1 MSCVLEILSLQELI
15 IRKENLLKQLKL
27 VEDQILKKEDEELLI
42 NKEDK
47 ELLINKEDKDLLINK
62 EDDEIN
68 IKEDIS
74 IQEDEINMKNINTKK
89 IILIN
94 NTSNK
99 PIKNIIKII
108 KRSVEEKITKL
119 PETKNIK
126 IKIIPK
132 SNV

>member
-1 MSCVLEILSLQELI
+1 MSCVLDILSLQSLI
-15 IRKENLLKQLKL
+15 IRKENLLKQLRL

-42 NKEDK
+42 NEKCDEEND
-47 ELLINKEDKDLLINK
+47 EINNQD
-62 EDDEIN
+62 IN
-68 IKEDIS
+68 IKEIS
-74 IQEDEINMKNINTKK
+74 KKK

-108 KRSVEEKITKL
+108 KKSVEEKISKL

-126 IKIIPK
+126 VRIIPK
-132 SNV
+132 K

>member
-42 NKEDK
+42 NKDDDE
-47 ELLINKEDKDLLINK
+47 INNKEDISIEK
-62 EDDEIN
+62 DEIN
-68 IKEDIS
+68 IK
-74 IQEDEINMKNINTKK
+74 NINKKK

-126 IKIIPK
+126 VKIIPK
-132 SNV
+132 SNL

>member
-1 MSCVLEILSLQELI
+1 MSSVLEILSLQELI

-42 NKEDK
+42 NEKHDE
-47 ELLINKEDKDLLINK
+47 KDNQ
-62 EDDEIN
+62 
-68 IKEDIS
+68 DIS
-74 IQEDEINMKNINTKK
+74 TQENEINMQEINMQEINMQEINKK
-89 IILIN
+89 KFILIN

-99 PIKNIIKII
+99 PIKNIIRII
-108 KRSVEEKITKL
+108 KKSVEEKITKL

>member
-15 IRKENLLKQLKL
+15 VRKENLLKQLKL

-42 NKEDK
+42 NEKCNEED
-47 ELLINKEDKDLLINK
+47 N
-62 EDDEIN
+62 EIN
-68 IKEDIS
+68 
-74 IQEDEINMKNINTKK
+74 IQEDEINIKNISTKK

-108 KRSVEEKITKL
+108 KKSVEEKITKL

-126 IKIIPK
+126 VKIIPK
-132 SNV
+132 SNL

>member
-42 NKEDK
+42 NEKCNE
-47 ELLINKEDKDLLINK
+47 EE
-62 EDDEIN
+62 EDDINNQDIN
-68 IKEDIS
+68 IKEIS
-74 IQEDEINMKNINTKK
+74 KKK

-108 KRSVEEKITKL
+108 KKSVEEKITKL

-126 IKIIPK
+126 VRIIPK
-132 SNV
+132 K

>member
-42 NKEDK
+42 NKKCDE
-47 ELLINKEDKDLLINK
+47 
-62 EDDEIN
+62 EDDNINIQDMNIN
-68 IKEDIS
+68 IKEIS
-74 IQEDEINMKNINTKK
+74 KKK

-108 KRSVEEKITKL
+108 KKSVEEKITKL

>member
-42 NKEDK
+42 NEKCDQ
-47 ELLINKEDKDLLINK
+47 INIQDMD
-62 EDDEIN
+62 IN
-68 IKEDIS
+68 IKEIS
-74 IQEDEINMKNINTKK
+74 KKK
-89 IILIN
+89 IILVS

>member
-27 VEDQILKKEDEELLI
+27 VEYQIFKKENEELLNNKKSEEKEDEI
-42 NKEDK
+42 NNKEDK
-47 ELLINKEDKDLLINK
+47 INIQEINK
-62 EDDEIN
+62 
-68 IKEDIS
+68 
-74 IQEDEINMKNINTKK
+74 KK

-108 KRSVEEKITKL
+108 KKSVEEKITKL

>member
-27 VEDQILKKEDEELLI
+27 VEDQILKKEYEESLI
-42 NKEDK
+42 NEKCDQYDK
-47 ELLINKEDKDLLINK
+47 INNQ
-62 EDDEIN
+62 
-68 IKEDIS
+68 EDIS
-74 IQEDEINMKNINTKK
+74 IQEDEINMKNISKKK

-119 PETKNIK
+119 QETRNIK

>member
-15 IRKENLLKQLKL
+15 VRKENLLKQLKL

-42 NKEDK
+42 NEKCNEED
-47 ELLINKEDKDLLINK
+47 N
-62 EDDEIN
+62 EIN
-68 IKEDIS
+68 
-74 IQEDEINMKNINTKK
+74 IQEDEINMKNISTKK

-108 KRSVEEKITKL
+108 KKSVEEKITKL

-126 IKIIPK
+126 VKIIPK
-132 SNV
+132 SNL

>member
-27 VEDQILKKEDEELLI
+27 VEDQILKKKDEELLI
-42 NKEDK
+42 NDNSEEKEDN
-47 ELLINKEDKDLLINK
+47 INM
-62 EDDEIN
+62 
-68 IKEDIS
+68 
-74 IQEDEINMKNINTKK
+74 QEINMQEINKKK

-108 KRSVEEKITKL
+108 KKSVEEKITKL

>member
-47 ELLINKEDKDLLINK
+47 ELLINKEDKELLINK

-99 PIKNIIKII
+99 PIKNI
-108 KRSVEEKITKL
+108 
-119 PETKNIK
+119 
-126 IKIIPK
+126 
-132 SNV
+132 

>member
-15 IRKENLLKQLKL
+15 VRKENLLKQLKL

-42 NKEDK
+42 NEKCNEEK
-47 ELLINKEDKDLLINK
+47 K
-62 EDDEIN
+62 DEIN
-68 IKEDIS
+68 
-74 IQEDEINMKNINTKK
+74 IQEDEINMKNISTKK

-108 KRSVEEKITKL
+108 KKSVEEKITKL

-126 IKIIPK
+126 VKIIPK
-132 SNV
+132 SNL

>member
-27 VEDQILKKEDEELLI
+27 VEDQILKKENEELLI
-42 NKEDK
+42 NEKCDE
-47 ELLINKEDKDLLINK
+47 

-68 IKEDIS
+68 NQD
-74 IQEDEINMKNINTKK
+74 MNINIKQISTKK

-108 KRSVEEKITKL
+108 KKSVEEKITKL

>member
-27 VEDQILKKEDEELLI
+27 VENQILKKEYEELLI

-47 ELLINKEDKDLLINK
+47 ELLINKEDKELLINK
-62 EDDEIN
+62 EDDEMN

-74 IQEDEINMKNINTKK
+74 IEKDEINIKNINKKK

-108 KRSVEEKITKL
+108 KRSVEEKIAKL

-132 SNV
+132 SNL

>member
-15 IRKENLLKQLKL
+15 VRKENLLKQLKL

-42 NKEDK
+42 NEKCNEED
-47 ELLINKEDKDLLINK
+47 N
-62 EDDEIN
+62 EIN
-68 IKEDIS
+68 
-74 IQEDEINMKNINTKK
+74 IQEDEINMKNISTKK

-108 KRSVEEKITKL
+108 KKSVEEKITKL

>member
-1 MSCVLEILSLQELI
+1 MQ
-15 IRKENLLKQLKL
+15 
-27 VEDQILKKEDEELLI
+27 
-42 NKEDK
+42 
-47 ELLINKEDKDLLINK
+47 
-62 EDDEIN
+62 
-68 IKEDIS
+68 
-74 IQEDEINMKNINTKK
+74 EINMQEINMQEINKKK

-108 KRSVEEKITKL
+108 KKSVEEKITKL

>member
-27 VEDQILKKEDEELLI
+27 VEDQILKKEDEELVI
-42 NKEDK
+42 NEK
-47 ELLINKEDKDLLINK
+47 
-62 EDDEIN
+62 DDEIN

-74 IQEDEINMKNINTKK
+74 IQEDEINVKNINTKK

-108 KRSVEEKITKL
+108 KKSVEEKITKL

-126 IKIIPK
+126 VKIIPK

>member
-42 NKEDK
+42 NKKCDE
-47 ELLINKEDKDLLINK
+47 
-62 EDDEIN
+62 EDDKINIQDMNIN
-68 IKEDIS
+68 IKEIS
-74 IQEDEINMKNINTKK
+74 KKK

-108 KRSVEEKITKL
+108 KKSVEEKITKL

>member
-1 MSCVLEILSLQELI
+1 MSSVLEILSLQELI

-27 VEDQILKKEDEELLI
+27 VEDQILKKKDEELLI
-42 NKEDK
+42 NEKHDE
-47 ELLINKEDKDLLINK
+47 KDNQDISTQK
-62 EDDEIN
+62 DEIN
-68 IKEDIS
+68 IQKIS
-74 IQEDEINMKNINTKK
+74 TKK

-108 KRSVEEKITKL
+108 KKSVEEKITKL

>member
-1 MSCVLEILSLQELI
+1 V
-15 IRKENLLKQLKL
+15 
-27 VEDQILKKEDEELLI
+27 
-42 NKEDK
+42 
-47 ELLINKEDKDLLINK
+47 
-62 EDDEIN
+62 
-68 IKEDIS
+68 
-74 IQEDEINMKNINTKK
+74 KNINTKK

-108 KRSVEEKITKL
+108 KKSVEEKITKL

-126 IKIIPK
+126 VKIIPK

>member
-27 VEDQILKKEDEELLI
+27 VEDQIFKKKDEELLI
-42 NKEDK
+42 NDK
-47 ELLINKEDKDLLINK
+47 SEEK
-62 EDDEIN
+62 EDDINMQEINMQEINMQEIN
-68 IKEDIS
+68 IQEIN
-74 IQEDEINMKNINTKK
+74 IQEINIQEINKKK

-108 KRSVEEKITKL
+108 KKSVEEKITKL